1 MLVFLVV
8 LIADMLWVQY
18 IDYVARYKPVL
29 AASFGVLVY
38 AASSFAIIAYT
49 SDPIFLI
56 PAFIGAWIG
65 TYVVV
70 KWKKNK
76 SEKDNKNG
84 S

>member
-1 MLVFLVV
+1 MLLVFLVV
-8 LIADMLWVQY
+8 LVADMLWVQY

-29 AASFGVLVY
+29 AANFGVLVY

-65 TYVVV
+65 TYLVV

-76 SEKDNKNG
+76 ESNKNE